1 MTPDA
6 AISEL
11 LHSAA
16 GGDQEALEEVMR
28 SVYGSLEELA
38 SSKLRRRYGEGLAG
52 ITLEPGALVNE
63 TLLKVLRS
71 RTDFANRRHFYGF
84 ANQVMKR
91 VLIDYER
98 GRKAARRGGDA
109 ERVTLS
115 GLAVGTET
123 LTAEVL
129 QVLDLLAQDYPRQ
142 GEIVGLRLFWGME
155 HVEIAQVLD
164 VSLRTVERDWR
175 FARAWIRGRLDG
187 TPVNDPD

>member
-1 MTPDA
+1 MTPDD
-6 AISEL
+6 AITEL

-16 GGDQEALEEVMR
+16 GGDPQALEDVMR
-28 SVYGSLEELA
+28 SVYGSLEQLA
-38 SSKLRRRYGEGLAG
+38 SSKLHRRYGHGLAG

-63 TLLKVLRS
+63 TLLNMLRS
-71 RTDFANRRHFYGF
+71 STEFANRRHFYSF

-98 GRKAARRGGDA
+98 GKQAVRRGGDA

-115 GLAVGTET
+115 GVALGAET

-129 QVLDLLAQDYPRQ
+129 QVLDHLAQHYPRK
-142 GEIVGLRLFWGME
+142 GEIVDLHLFWGME
-155 HVEIAQVLD
+155 HGEIAQILD
-164 VSLRTVERDWR
+164 VSVRTVERDWR

-187 TPVNDPD
+187 TSVDADG